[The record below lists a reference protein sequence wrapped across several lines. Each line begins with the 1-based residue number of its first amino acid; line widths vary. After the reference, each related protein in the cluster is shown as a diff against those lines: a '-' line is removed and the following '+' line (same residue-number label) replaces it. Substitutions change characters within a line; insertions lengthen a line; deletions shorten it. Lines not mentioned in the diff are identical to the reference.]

1 MSVDRSIMI
10 LSPASYRLIVTR
22 SHVIIRI
29 ILISIIVLILI
40 IPHHFYLT
48 YDPKITLSLCDFHL
62 SANERK
68 IRLWALIHAILLVFI
83 PSLITCI
90 SAFILLYNRCK
101 HKRAQKNNLSPSAR
115 SVHRRSIFIFFLS
128 LGIFLTLLPICLLEV
143 FLAHD
148 RLIHHDSGC
157 SKRRKVY
164 KILFNCSLTLAS
176 INYAIKFYLHLIIS
190 IPFRERFIQF
200 IACKSNQNI
209 SRTNNGHKNEQYLLS
224 PIVQNKAKLTEI

>member
-1 MSVDRSIMI
+1 MI
-10 LSPASYRLIVTR
+10 LSPARYRLIVTR

-48 YDPKITLSLCDFHL
+48 YKPKVTLFICNFHL
-62 SANERK
+62 SANERQ
-68 IRLWALIHAILLVFI
+68 IRLWALIHAILFVSI
-83 PSLITCI
+83 PSLISCI

-101 HKRAQKNNLSPSAR
+101 HKRAQKNNLSPIAR
-115 SVHRRSIFIFFLS
+115 RMHRRSIFIFFVS
-128 LGIFLTLLPICLLEV
+128 LGIFLTLLPSCILEV

-157 SKRRKVY
+157 SKRWKVY
-164 KILFNCSLTLAS
+164 KILFNCFLTLAS
-176 INYAIKFYLHLIIS
+176 INYAIKFYIHLITS
-190 IPFRERFIQF
+190 TSFRERFIQF

-209 SRTNNGHKNEQYLLS
+209 SRMNNGNKNEQHLLS
-224 PIVQNKAKLTEI
+224 PIIQNKGKLTEI

>member
-10 LSPASYRLIVTR
+10 LSPARYRLIVTR

-40 IPHHFYLT
+40 IPHHFYFT
-48 YDPKITLSLCDFHL
+48 YQPKVTLFICNFHL
-62 SANERK
+62 SANARR
-68 IRLWALIHAILLVFI
+68 IRLWALIHAILFVSI
-83 PSLITCI
+83 PSLIVCI

-101 HKRAQKNNLSPSAR
+101 HKRAHKNNLSPRAR
-115 SVHRRSIFIFFLS
+115 RMHRRSILIFFAS
-128 LGIFLTLLPICLLEV
+128 LGIFLSLLPSCILEV

-148 RLIHHDSGC
+148 RLIHHDSHC

-209 SRTNNGHKNEQYLLS
+209 SRTNNGHKNEQHLLS
-224 PIVQNKAKLTEI
+224 SIVQNKAEVTEI